1 MKKTVIAL
9 SLAAMTLP
17 AIAAEP
23 DYEISGNFAL
33 TSDYRF
39 RGVSQTDK
47 DPALQG
53 GFDFAHKSGFY
64 LGTWASNVS
73 NWANPGGSMELDI
86 YGGYSGELAGG
97 IGYDI
102 GYIAYRYPGNKPS
115 LVGATAVSNNTGEY
129 YVGLSYGPVSYKF
142 SRTRTNWFG
151 IDESKGS
158 TYHDIGAEFS
168 PVENLTLSAHA
179 GFQKIKGKWA
189 TGEDASFKD
198 FSVSASYDLGNGYA
212 VSLTA
217 TSVDFKKSSAKGW
230 FTSAESYIVATGG
243 TTKLYED
250 ATVLTISKSF

>member
-73 NWANPGGSMELDI
+73 DWANTSGSSEIDVYL
-86 YGGYSGELAGG
+86 GYSGSITED
-97 IGYDI
+97 IGFDV
-102 GYIAYRYPGNKPS
+102 GYIAYRYPGNKANP
-115 LVGATAVSNNTGEY
+115 SNNTGEY
-129 YVGLSYGPVSYKF
+129 YVGLSYGPLSYKF
-142 SRTRTNWFG
+142 SKTRTDWFG
-151 IDESKGS
+151 VDDSKGS
-158 TYHDIGAEFS
+158 TYHDISAEFS
-168 PVENLTLSAHA
+168 PVDKLTLSAHA
-179 GFQKIKGKWA
+179 GFQKIKG
-189 TGEDASFKD
+189 DAFDDLSFKD
-198 FSVSASYDLGNGYA
+198 YSLGASYDLGDGYS
-212 VSLTA
+212 VGITA
-217 TSVDFKKSSAKGW
+217 TSVKFKKSSAKGDW
-230 FTSAESYIVATGG
+230 FTSTSGG
-243 TTKLYED
+243 GSTKLYED
-250 ATVLTISKSF
+250 ATVLTISKTF